1 MRMAAVVIGV
11 LLSSVPTF
19 AADTPGQAVYT
30 AAKCSACH
38 SIAGQGNKKGPLDG
52 VGTKLNAAEIREWIT
67 RAPDMMVKTKALR
80 KPAMKAYPN
89 LSKVELDAL
98 VAFLQTLKT

>member
-1 MRMAAVVIGV
+1 MRMAVVVIGM
-11 LLSSVPTF
+11 LFSSVPTF
-19 AADTPGQAVYT
+19 AADTPGQGVYT

-38 SIAGQGNKKGPLDG
+38 SVAGQGNKKGSLDS
-52 VGTKLNAAEIREWIT
+52 VGTKLSEAQIREWIT
-67 RAPDMMVKTKALR
+67 HAPDMTVKTKALR

-89 LSKVELDAL
+89 LSKADLDAL